1 MVYMFQFANI
11 MFHIDWFAYIEEP
24 LHSWNKPYLIMVCDP
39 FSVLLDSDCY
49 YFVED
54 FCVYVH

>member
-1 MVYMFQFANI
+1 MVYILQFVNVV
-11 MFHIDWFAYIEEP
+11 DRQIEDTENF
-24 LHSWNKPYLIMVCDP
+24 LHPWNKPYLIMVCDP